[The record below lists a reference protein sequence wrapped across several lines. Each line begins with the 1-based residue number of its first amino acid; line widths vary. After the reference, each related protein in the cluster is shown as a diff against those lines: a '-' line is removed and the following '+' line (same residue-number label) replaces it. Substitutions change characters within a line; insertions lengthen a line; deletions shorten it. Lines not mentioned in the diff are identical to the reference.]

1 MIHISI
7 VELLFLITLISFFLA
22 LITSLEDEAGRG
34 NGILVTFF
42 SAITGISAIALF
54 IVLLIKMI
62 SWVVHNVNV
71 TF

>member
-1 MIHISI
+1 MINISV
-7 VELLFLITLISFFLA
+7 VEVLFLITIISFFLA
-22 LITSLEDEAGRG
+22 SITSLLSEASGSDDA
-34 NGILVTFF
+34 LVNFF
-42 SAITGISAIALF
+42 SAIAGISAIALF